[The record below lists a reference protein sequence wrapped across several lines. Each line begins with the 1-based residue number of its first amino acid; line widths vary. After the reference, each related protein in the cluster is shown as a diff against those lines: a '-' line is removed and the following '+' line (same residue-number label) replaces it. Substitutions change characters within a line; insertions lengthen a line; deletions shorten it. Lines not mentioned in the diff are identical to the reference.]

1 MVADGPNDDGAGNVN
16 SEAFFKAPALRRRNG
31 VQHQAVIPVRSYH
44 MCRLRVKV
52 KFPEKKHTTFIDKT

>member
-52 KFPEKKHTTFIDKT
+52 KFPEKF